1 MSRNRKSSPCQVVNL
16 TENTKK
22 KKKYPKRRE
31 LYNIMKLMII
41 KEILIVILKEN
52 VRKLDY
58 YQEGSKIN

>member
-1 MSRNRKSSPCQVVNL
+1 MVNL